1 MEPQL
6 GGLGEIEGTVPVGS
20 GEVYVRMS
28 KKELIVSA
36 TVEGGT
42 LIRDG
47 QRIPLKA
54 GEKIHILL

>member
-1 MEPQL
+1 
-6 GGLGEIEGTVPVGS
+6 V
-20 GEVYVRMS
+20 VYVHMS

-42 LIRDG
+42 LVCGG
-47 QRIPLKA
+47 QRVPLKA